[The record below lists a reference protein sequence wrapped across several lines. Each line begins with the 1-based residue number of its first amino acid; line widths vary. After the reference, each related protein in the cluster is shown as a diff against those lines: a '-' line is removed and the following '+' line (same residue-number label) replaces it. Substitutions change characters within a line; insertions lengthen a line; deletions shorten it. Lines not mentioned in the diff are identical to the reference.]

1 MNDPIVIDD
10 SDSSDGDI
18 IDVTNHAFTPEEVRN
33 RIFFTNLGTKSDEAT
48 KDDPTHG
55 NCALVAFFQY
65 VKLTR
70 MDFEPFD
77 KYLSENITKKQ
88 KETYETFKNR
98 MKNIWSDIYSGKINS
113 WQITY
118 NGYKYDEPIKTA
130 VGDLKS
136 DYSMICYFEDIILY
150 AITGLIKDSYD
161 DNDVPQ
167 IQAKFD
173 KYIEFMSQYTKTIP
187 FFTSS
192 ENLPVK
198 TYDQIQ
204 DIATLKIKRTTH
216 IFVCVYDV
224 DHDKM
229 LCFNNNY
236 PIDRVCV
243 NNRLYYPFVYCVYK
257 LSTDAGTKLYPFDP
271 KYPGNL
277 TIDLEDYNLSYVADD
292 SQVGPELLNT
302 TMGHALSF
310 FYWSMGGI
318 SANDIFKIF
327 LELRNDTIT
336 DKDVEKL
343 KDGLIS
349 INQYDY
355 DKWPKLMCSYKTIKE
370 DGVYKE
376 TCKKLWH
383 SGFAVLNY
391 IFKLTTGLG
400 IKYYYKNIDALD
412 NKLVQKY
419 YKDYINKMSKYYANI
434 PLVYIYFNNI
444 KHNLIHYNY
453 STVYFGFG
461 FYRRSDKKFIEM
473 QFYDGGN
480 MKAIAINA
488 KEKYCPI
495 QYIYPYSN
503 IPAYSPL
510 KIKAHLIKPLIDNQS
525 TNQLKYTYS
534 SHFEN

>member
-10 SDSSDGDI
+10 TDSSDGDI
-18 IDVTNHAFTPEEVRN
+18 IEVTNHAFAPEEVRN
-33 RIFFTNLGTKSDEAT
+33 RIFFKNLSTKSDEAT
-48 KDDPTHG
+48 KEEPSHG
-55 NCALVAFFQY
+55 NCALVAFFQF

-88 KETYETFKNR
+88 KETYKTFKNR
-98 MKNIWSDIYSGKINS
+98 MKNIWSDIYSGITNS

-118 NGYKYDEPIKTA
+118 HGYEYDEPIITDD
-130 VGDLKS
+130 VDIKS
-136 DYSMICYFEDIILY
+136 DYSMINYFEHIVIY
-150 AITGLIKDSYD
+150 AITGLTKNSYD
-161 DNDVPQ
+161 ENDLPQ
-167 IQAKFD
+167 IQD
-173 KYIEFMSQYTKTIP
+173 NVDNYIEFMSQYTKTIP
-187 FFTSS
+187 FFTRSARLN
-192 ENLPVK
+192 EQ
-198 TYDQIQ
+198 DQ
-204 DIATLKIKRTTH
+204 DITTKIKHTNH
-216 IFVCVYDV
+216 IFICVYDV

-257 LSTDAGTKLYPFDP
+257 SSTDAGTRLSPFDP
-271 KYPGNL
+271 KNPGDL

-318 SANDIFKIF
+318 SANAIFQLF
-327 LELRNDTIT
+327 FELRNDTIT
-336 DKDVEKL
+336 DEDVEKL

-355 DKWPKLMCSYKTIKE
+355 DEWPKLMCSYKTIKE

-391 IFKLTTGLG
+391 VFKLTTGLG
-400 IKYYYKNIDALD
+400 INDYYQNIDALD

-419 YKDYINKMSKYYANI
+419 YKDYINAMSKHYTNI
-434 PLVYIYFNNI
+434 PLVYIYINKI
-444 KHNLIHYNY
+444 KHDLIHYNY
-453 STVYFGFG
+453 SAVYFGFG

-473 QFYDGGN
+473 QFYNGC
-480 MKAIAINA
+480 KKKEIAIAD

-510 KIKAHLIKPLIDNQS
+510 KIKAHLIKPLIGNQS